1 VTHTP
6 HESVRLTADVVL
18 FAHLA
23 GQRHVLLIRRSWQ
36 PYASYWALPGGHV
49 DPGETTIAA
58 ARRELAEETGLTVP
72 ALVEVRVYSTPGRD
86 PRGRYVSAVYTADLG
101 TVGESAA
108 APTAGD
114 DAAEARWIPVAEV
127 LTGDRWPLAFDHR
140 RIVTE
145 THLAHSVGAVMPAM
159 ADLGR
164 TLRAGLASAF
174 PAETEQVRQVLAMAE
189 ESGEFVQAARR
200 WLGLARTPGE
210 FSAVEAELAD
220 VIITSYVTAA
230 VFGIDIDR
238 VIAETAARIIA
249 RGWRTGPAVDGRS

>member
-1 VTHTP
+1 MTP
-6 HESVRLTADVVL
+6 RETVRLTADVVL
-18 FAHLA
+18 FAHLD
-23 GQRHVLLIRRSWQ
+23 GQRHVLLIQRGRQ
-36 PYASYWALPGGHV
+36 PYQGYWALPGGHV

-58 ARRELAEETGLTVP
+58 ARRELTEETGLSVP
-72 ALVEVRVYSTPGRD
+72 ALAKVRVYSTPGRD
-86 PRGRYVSAVYTADLG
+86 PRGRYVAAVYTADLG
-101 TVGESAA
+101 AVDRYEVV

-114 DAAEARWIPVAEV
+114 DAAEVCWVPVAEV

-140 RIVTE
+140 RIITE
-145 THLAHSVGAVMPAM
+145 TQLTHSVGAVTPAM

-164 TLRAGLASAF
+164 TMRAGLASAF

-200 WLGLARTPGE
+200 WLGLARTPGD
-210 FSAVEAELAD
+210 FGAVEAELAD

-238 VIAETAARIIA
+238 VITETAARIIA
-249 RGWRTGPAVDGRS
+249 RGWRTAPAGDSRS